1 MQSELKK
8 KGKLSRAESA
18 IESTNSDQALHER
31 IARRA
36 YEHYQKRGQSSGH
49 DLEDWLDAEALIK
62 AELRSQGETPRGRA
76 PWPETERQRPNKR

>member
-1 MQSELKK
+1 MQHEMKK

-31 IARRA
+31 IAQKA
-36 YEHYQKRGQSSGH
+36 YEFYQKRGQSSGH

-76 PWPETERQRPNKR
+76 PWAETERQRTNKR